1 MIGYNLFRRTIVI
14 FAVRAIILNRLIP
27 TQTPLPEPTIH
38 TASSETTRRLDVHFE
53 NTSYTGITGSPRHEN
68 PSPSAEASR
77 IPDKQPMRPVEQ
89 NVTKPTL
96 AVAPQSS
103 GRFIIPKEPK
113 TMTEFTRDWRMCR
126 NRGNPVLYEYMKV
139 NAANLV
145 KT

>member
-1 MIGYNLFRRTIVI
+1 MIFT
-14 FAVRAIILNRLIP
+14 VRAIILNRHIP
-27 TQTPLPEPTIH
+27 TQTPLPQPTTH

-68 PSPSAEASR
+68 PTPSAEATR
-77 IPDKQPMRPVEQ
+77 TPDKQPMRPVEQ
-89 NVTKPTL
+89 NVTQPTP
-96 AVAPQSS
+96 AIAPQPS

-145 KT
+145 KTIVGEKIG

>member
-1 MIGYNLFRRTIVI
+1 VIGYNLFRHTIVI

-53 NTSYTGITGSPRHEN
+53 NTSYTGIAGSSRHEN
-68 PSPSAEASR
+68 TSPSAEASR

-89 NVTKPTL
+89 NVTQPTQ